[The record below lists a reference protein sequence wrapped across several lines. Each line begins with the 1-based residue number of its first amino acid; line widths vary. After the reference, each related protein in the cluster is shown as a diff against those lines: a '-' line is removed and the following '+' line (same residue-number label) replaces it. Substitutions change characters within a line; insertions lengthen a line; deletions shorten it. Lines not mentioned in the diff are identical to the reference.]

1 MLAVVTFLTFGL
13 CSCSDD
19 EDSRAFDTAQIV
31 GVKIDG
37 ELFLPATGDNAS
49 ETRVNVPAGRD
60 LSQVSLQVLVANG
73 NLVNFQNEAKY
84 DCRKPLDL
92 TIAGFNGETVQ
103 TKLRIVS
110 APKLTNFVIKG
121 LTVPT
126 SDIHE
131 NATGIIVQVPKGTDL
146 TKLEVTME
154 FTNGTLIDFTNGQVR
169 DYTNPVKFSI
179 KGVDEETIYNYELMI
194 TTEEVG
200 PASISAISVN
210 GVKSDSVVTK
220 NGKVVPYIPALL
232 DFTSADIEISTGY
245 GNKIEDGFTGK
256 GLNLM
261 TGDNKVTITGTNG
274 VPTDFVIGVPQLSFA
289 PAIAMQYDAL
299 GMGAN
304 DLCAVGFS
312 GNYLLAGNYTSTA
325 KTPIY
330 FDFSG
335 NKVGQLDATGV
346 NVTGYGHR
354 KFATDS
360 KGAILGLSLGMS
372 GGEQWIYKWDSVTGQ
387 ASEYISFS
395 KDNLGVD
402 YNPRSGGICIEGAL
416 DGDAIIT
423 MTIAQKQEAFVWT
436 VKGGVLNSTPTKV
449 MFPYAGA
456 SYYWSLV
463 PMPSGI
469 EGYLGMVTNNAVD
482 NAGVV
487 RIDGNMQEMFRVG
500 GFYCTDG
507 KVIKHNG
514 RTYLAYTAHSNS
526 KGIMRLCDIT
536 DGSKEAYS
544 TPIFEQVMATQGA
557 NGNATM
563 DADLTII
570 DGKLYAAFACTNLG
584 LYMYEFGK

>member
-1 MLAVVTFLTFGL
+1 MLAVVAFLTFGL

-19 EDSRAFDTAQIV
+19 DDSRAFDKAQIV
-31 GVKIDG
+31 GVKVDG
-37 ELFLPATGDNAS
+37 ELFLPATGGDAS
-49 ETRVNVPAGRD
+49 ETRVTVPAGRD

-73 NLVNFQNEAKY
+73 NLMNFPTQAKY
-84 DCRKPLDL
+84 DCRKPMEI
-92 TIAGFNGETVQ
+92 TIAGFNGETVT
-103 TKLRIVS
+103 TKLRVIS

-121 LTVPT
+121 LTVPA

-131 NATGIIVQVPKGTDL
+131 NAAGIIVQVPKGTDL

-154 FTNGTLIDFTNGQVR
+154 YSNGTLIDFTSGQVR

-179 KGVDEETIYNYELMI
+179 KGVDEETIYSYELMI

-200 PASISAISVN
+200 PASISAITVN
-210 GVKSDSVVTK
+210 GVKSDSVVVTD
-220 NGKVVPYIPALL
+220 GKVVPYIPSLI
-232 DFTSADIEISTGY
+232 DFSDVDVELSNGY
-245 GNKIEDGFTGK
+245 GNKVDEAFTGR

-274 VPTDFVIGVPQLSFA
+274 VPTEFVIGVPQLSFA
-289 PAIAMQYDAL
+289 PQVALNYDAL

-325 KTPIY
+325 KTAIY
-330 FDFSG
+330 LDFNG

-346 NVTGYGHR
+346 NVTGFGHR
-354 KFATDS
+354 KIATDS

-372 GGEQWIYKWDSVTGQ
+372 GDEQWIYKWDNVTAQ
-387 ASEYISFS
+387 ATEYISFS
-395 KDNLGVD
+395 KASLGVD

-416 DGDAIIT
+416 DGDATIT

-436 VKGGVLNSTPTKV
+436 VKGGVLNPTPTKV

-463 PMPSGI
+463 PMPQGV
-469 EGYLGMVTNNAVD
+469 EGYLGMVTNNSVD

-487 RIDGNMQEMFRVG
+487 RLDGNMQEMFRVP

-514 RTYLAYTAHSNS
+514 RVYLAYTAHSNS
-526 KGIMRLCDIT
+526 KGIMRVCDIT

-544 TPIFEQVMATQGA
+544 TPIFNQVMELTGA

-563 DADLTII
+563 DADMAII
-570 DGKLYAAFACTNLG
+570 DGKLHVAFACTNLG
-584 LYMYEFGK
+584 LYMYKFDK

>member
-1 MLAVVTFLTFGL
+1 MLAVVAFLTFGL

-19 EDSRAFDTAQIV
+19 DDSRAFDKAQIV
-31 GVKIDG
+31 GVKVDG
-37 ELFLPATGDNAS
+37 ELFLPATGGDAA
-49 ETRVNVPAGRD
+49 ETRVTVPAGRD

-73 NLVNFQNEAKY
+73 NLVNFPEQAKF
-84 DCRKPLDL
+84 DCRKPMDL
-92 TIAGFNGETVQ
+92 TLAGFNGETVQ
-103 TKLRIVS
+103 TKLRIIS

-121 LTVPT
+121 LTVLA

-131 NATGIIVQVPKGTDL
+131 NASGIIVQVPKGTDL

-154 FTNGTLIDFTNGQVR
+154 YTNGTLIDFTNGQVR

-179 KGVDEETIYNYELMI
+179 KGVDEETIYSYELMI

-200 PASISAISVN
+200 PASISAITVN
-210 GVKSDSVVTK
+210 GVKSDSVVVK
-220 NGKVVPYIPALL
+220 NGKVVPYIPSLI
-232 DFTSADIEISTGY
+232 DFTSVDVELSTGY
-245 GNKIEDGFTGK
+245 GNKVDEAFTGK

-261 TGDNKVTITGTNG
+261 TGDNKVTVTGTNG
-274 VPTDFVIGVPQLSFA
+274 VATEFVIGVPQLSFA
-289 PAIAMQYDAL
+289 PQMALKYDAL

-325 KTPIY
+325 KTAIY
-330 FDFSG
+330 FDFAG

-354 KFATDS
+354 KIATDS
-360 KGAILGLSLGMS
+360 KGAILGLSLGM
-372 GGEQWIYKWDSVTGQ
+372 GAGEQWIYKWDNVTAQ
-387 ASEYISFS
+387 ATEYISFS
-395 KDNLGVD
+395 KASLGVD

-416 DGDAIIT
+416 DGDATIT

-436 VKGGVLNSTPTKV
+436 VKGGVLNPTPTKV

-463 PMPSGI
+463 PMPQGL
-469 EGYLGMVTNNAVD
+469 EGYLGMVTNNSVD

-487 RIDGNMQEMFRVG
+487 RLDANLQEMFRVP

-514 RTYLAYTAHSNS
+514 RVYLAYTAHSNS
-526 KGIMRLCDIT
+526 KGIMRVCDIT

-544 TPIFEQVMATQGA
+544 TPIFEQVMELTGA

-563 DADLTII
+563 DADMTII
-570 DGKLYAAFACTNLG
+570 DGKLHVAFACTNLG
-584 LYMYEFGK
+584 LYMYKFDK